1 MEQLVGEIRVVYN
14 LERDGSRTEEWDSIN
29 INIRTAVLATIKHE
43 INTRLI
49 ERVQDSFI
57 WGHLVTN
64 EFA

>member
-43 INTRLI
+43 INSRLI

-57 WGHLVTN
+57 WGYLVTN